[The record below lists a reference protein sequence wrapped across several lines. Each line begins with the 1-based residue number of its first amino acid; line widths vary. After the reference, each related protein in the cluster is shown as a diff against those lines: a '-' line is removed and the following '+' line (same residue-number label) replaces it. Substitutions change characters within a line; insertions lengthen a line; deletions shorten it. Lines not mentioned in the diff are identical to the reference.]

1 MPQIPDPNSMKKKS
15 VVKKAVAPKKAAPK
29 MMKPEVAKR
38 VSDRKAFV
46 GEKMASKG
54 IDAKTARKRFFV
66 QTRVKEMQA
75 KGKTVTPEMRKNMRK
90 RFESGNV
97 KRKGFA
103 APKKKIGG
111 SSKPNPRGYQQLGN
125 KLGYW

>member
-1 MPQIPDPNSMKKKS
+1 MPQMPDPKPMKKKS
-15 VVKKAVAPKKAAPK
+15 VVKKAAAPKKAAPK
-29 MMKPEVAKR
+29 MVNPAVAKR

-75 KGKTVTPEMRKNMRK
+75 KGKTVTPEMRKNMQK

-97 KRKGFA
+97 KRKGFG
-103 APKKKIGG
+103 APKKKTGG
-111 SSKPNPRGYQQLGN
+111 SSKPNPRGY
-125 KLGYW
+125 